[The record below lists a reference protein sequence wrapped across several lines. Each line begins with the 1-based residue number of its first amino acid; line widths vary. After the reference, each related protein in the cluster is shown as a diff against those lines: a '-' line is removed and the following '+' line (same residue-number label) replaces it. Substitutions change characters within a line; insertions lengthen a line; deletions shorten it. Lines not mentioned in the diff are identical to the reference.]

1 MKYLYKI
8 EKKFKITYVIL
19 NLLTIFILLSNPLT
33 LIAKELSVEEAI
45 WWGIQN
51 NLDLQNLRYSIEDI
65 RRNLEIVEAGKR
77 FQVDL
82 TVTPIWRFSEKDNS
96 YFVEADKNHFT
107 PDTKINL
114 SAKKLLTSRLS
125 MVGEVSWQSHNF
137 FENANNIFSDEIKA
151 NIRLDRK
158 IFPKTLAE
166 QERQVYSLENNLQI
180 KMEELKWKEI
190 EKQIEFIQ
198 KYLNI
203 IRLQEQLDILFERHK
218 LAEENM
224 ERVRAKIE
232 LGEGGYQ
239 QESEAIISLNEADN
253 KLFSAKQELI
263 VVQKQWYLLLNLSA
277 DAIVDFNSDDSFLRE
292 ISKKMENLPTD
303 DKIEGELIDRALKE
317 NYQTGNSELEIEELE
332 KELQWTKD
340 AGKPSANITGGYSY
354 PDDNWFVMLDFS
366 AKLTDGGIQKLKI
379 KQKED
384 NLKRKKIGADYQLEM
399 LRIEVE
405 QLFAQDEY
413 NQLFLRTQQLSL
425 EKEVEKDK
433 IIEQQFQQGLI
444 SQLQRTNNLL
454 TLRERE
460 LAVKQAHDQ
469 WLIGR
474 LKLAHFIGFLKK
486 GV

>member
-19 NLLTIFILLSNPLT
+19 YLLTIFILLSNPLT

-158 IFPKTLAE
+158 IFPKTLTE

-263 VVQKQWYLLLNLSA
+263 VFKSVVFLLNLS
-277 DAIVDFNSDDSFLRE
+277 VCNS
-292 ISKKMENLPTD
+292 
-303 DKIEGELIDRALKE
+303 
-317 NYQTGNSELEIEELE
+317 
-332 KELQWTKD
+332 
-340 AGKPSANITGGYSY
+340 
-354 PDDNWFVMLDFS
+354 
-366 AKLTDGGIQKLKI
+366 
-379 KQKED
+379 
-384 NLKRKKIGADYQLEM
+384 
-399 LRIEVE
+399 
-405 QLFAQDEY
+405 
-413 NQLFLRTQQLSL
+413 
-425 EKEVEKDK
+425 
-433 IIEQQFQQGLI
+433 
-444 SQLQRTNNLL
+444 
-454 TLRERE
+454 
-460 LAVKQAHDQ
+460 
-469 WLIGR
+469 
-474 LKLAHFIGFLKK
+474 
-486 GV
+486 